1 MDIKRGAFQPLPQV
15 TYSRPRYYLC
25 TNLTLS
31 ALLASYISPT
41 THDSSYIGTMHQ
53 TKLVPRG
60 RDPYVQR
67 RGSLVTEALG
77 TRLQWNQSQDC
88 FSTHVTINYQFFFA
102 HGKWVPITYFPIFDT
117 IQYFF
122 PRLWPFTQGV
132 FPHLAPLD
140 RLSGYMFSRAFYYC
154 LTGYMSVFSRAFHQC
169 LTGYLFSRTFLL
181 DRLQVMR
188 FSPSFIRLQVFP
200 RFSSLPDW
208 LHVFLR
214 ISPWFIRLH
223 VFQRFSPLVNWLQVY
238 PRFSPLLYWLHVF
251 PRSLPTLVP
260 FQVYPLFSALLDW
273 LHAVLRFSPVSDHC
287 LTGCVFLRFSPL
299 LDPGSQISLACRA
312 NRASQNL
319 KLSSLFFR
327 TLKGYR
333 ENWGT
338 VKALTFSRLR
348 IVAICVSLA
357 NLSLIVHWVT
367 AVK

>member
-1 MDIKRGAFQPLPQV
+1 MA
-15 TYSRPRYYLC
+15 
-25 TNLTLS
+25 
-31 ALLASYISPT
+31 
-41 THDSSYIGTMHQ
+41 
-53 TKLVPRG
+53 
-60 RDPYVQR
+60 
-67 RGSLVTEALG
+67 
-77 TRLQWNQSQDC
+77 
-88 FSTHVTINYQFFFA
+88 
-102 HGKWVPITYFPIFDT
+102 
-117 IQYFF
+117 
-122 PRLWPFTQGV
+122 
-132 FPHLAPLD
+132 
-140 RLSGYMFSRAFYYC
+140 SGYQLHIFPFLIPFSIFSRAYDHLHKAFSLTWHR
-154 LTGYMSVFSRAFHQC
+154 LTGWLVTCFPALFTIAWLVTCQCFPALFTIAWLATCFPALFTIAWSLTSYALFAILYSVASFPA
-169 LTGYLFSRTFLL
+169 LF
-181 DRLQVMR
+181 
-188 FSPSFIRLQVFP
+188 IIA
-200 RFSSLPDW
+200 W
-208 LHVFLR
+208 LVTCFLR

-299 LDPGSQISLACRA
+299 LDPGSKISLACRA